1 VTLRLAIAILAALA
15 VPSAAWAH
23 ATLVRTDPANGSV
36 LARPPTA
43 VQVVFDDTVQVG
55 PGIEAIRNGGR
66 SVLTGRPRVEGGR
79 TLVVPV
85 RRGLAD
91 GAYSVRWSIISD
103 DGHLESGVLAFAVGV
118 GRPRPTAMLSAEST
132 QPKAGAVASR
142 WLFLAGVLGAVGIAL
157 FGLVA
162 RVRDET
168 IALALSSA
176 AVLAALGAAEEAHRV
191 GLQTRAGTAFGA
203 GFIAAVVVAS
213 LAGAATLERR
223 ALRPALVLALGL
235 AIVPSVAGHALD
247 PGLNRVNVVADV
259 LHVLGA
265 AAWVGA
271 LLGLV
276 LMRDA
281 PRRRAVVLAAG
292 GVVVLAVTGVVRAS
306 FELLHLSQLWNTS
319 YGVTLLVKTAIL
331 LAALT
336 VGWFVRARIRPRAS
350 AELGLVAVLVVA
362 VSVLVLLRPGR
373 NVAAEPLQQVQ
384 ATQLSPAPPA
394 PPSDAFVLAKEVGP
408 LGLAIAVEPRRI
420 TAIVLSPA
428 GGGLNGLDVRL
439 DGHTTANCGQ
449 GCYRADLVPGRA
461 VGVEIG
467 RFGATRQ
474 TSFVLPQFPRA
485 AADLVRRLR
494 KRYRALTSIR
504 YLEHLRSD
512 KTHAITAHWLLEKPN
527 RVEYSIPGGA
537 QGIVIG
543 KRRWDRSTP
552 RARWQESAQTIL
564 PQPAT
569 QWNSAT
575 NAHVI
580 ADDGATKTVSFAD
593 PTIPAYF
600 TVRLDAKTLQPRVLH
615 MTAAA
620 HFMRDSYEAFSLP
633 RAIFPP
639 R

>member
-1 VTLRLAIAILAALA
+1 MRRVGSSSPAC
-15 VPSAAWAH
+15 SA
-23 ATLVRTDPANGSV
+23 
-36 LARPPTA
+36 
-43 VQVVFDDTVQVG
+43 
-55 PGIEAIRNGGR
+55 
-66 SVLTGRPRVEGGR
+66 
-79 TLVVPV
+79 
-85 RRGLAD
+85 
-91 GAYSVRWSIISD
+91 
-103 DGHLESGVLAFAVGV
+103 
-118 GRPRPTAMLSAEST
+118 LSASLS
-132 QPKAGAVASR
+132 SR
-142 WLFLAGVLGAVGIAL
+142 F
-157 FGLVA
+157 VA

-168 IALALSSA
+168 IALTLSSS

-203 GFIAAVVVAS
+203 GFVAAVVVAS

-247 PGLNRVNVVADV
+247 PGLSRLNVVADV

-271 LLGLV
+271 LLGLLLV
-276 LMRDA
+276 PDA
-281 PRRRAVVLAAG
+281 PRRRAVLLAAG

-306 FELLHLSQLWNTS
+306 FELLHLSQLWSTS

-331 LAALT
+331 AAALAA
-336 VGWFVRARIRPRAS
+336 GWLMRARIRMRAS
-350 AELGLVAVLVVA
+350 VELGLVALVVVA

-373 NVAAEPLQQVQ
+373 NAAAGPLQQVQ
-384 ATQLSPAPPA
+384 ATQLSPPPPA
-394 PPSDAFVLAKEVGP
+394 LPADAFVLAKEVGP
-408 LGLAIAVEPRRI
+408 LGVAIAVEPQRV

-439 DGHTTANCGQ
+439 DGHTTASCGH
-449 GCYRADLVPGRA
+449 GCYRADFRPGRA
-461 VGVEIG
+461 LGVEVG
-467 RFGATRQ
+467 RFGPTRQ
-474 TSFVLPQFPRA
+474 TSFILPRFPRA
-485 AADLVRRLR
+485 SADLVRRLG
-494 KRYRALTSIR
+494 KRYRALTSVR
-504 YLEHLRSD
+504 YREELRSD
-512 KTHAITAHWLLEKPN
+512 PTHAITARWLLEKPD

-543 KRRWDRSTP
+543 TRRWDRPTP
-552 RARWQESAQTIL
+552 RAHWQESAQTTL

-569 QWNSAT
+569 QWNVAT

-580 ADDGATKTVSFAD
+580 ADDGATRTVSFAD
-593 PTIPAYF
+593 PSIPAYF
-600 TVRLDAKTLQPRVLH
+600 TVTFDAKTLQPRVLH

-620 HFMRDSYEAFSLP
+620 HFMTDSYETFSSP

>member
-1 VTLRLAIAILAALA
+1 MTCRLAIAILAAFVL
-15 VPSAAWAH
+15 PSAAWAH

-36 LARPPTA
+36 LARSPVA
-43 VQVVFDDTVQVG
+43 VRVVFDDTVHVG

-66 SVLTGRPRVEGGR
+66 SVLVGRSRVEGGR
-79 TLVVPV
+79 TLVVPL

-103 DGHLESGVLAFAVGV
+103 DGHLESGVLAFAVGL
-118 GRPRPTAMLSAEST
+118 GRPAPTAVLSAEST

-142 WLFLAGVLGAVGIAL
+142 WVFLAGLLGAVGIAL
-157 FGLVA
+157 FALVA
-162 RVRDET
+162 RLRDEV
-168 IALALSSA
+168 IALTLSSS

-191 GLQTRAGTAFGA
+191 GIQTRAGTAFGV
-203 GFIAAVVVAS
+203 GFVAAVVVAS

-223 ALRPALVLALGL
+223 ALGPALVLALGL
-235 AIVPSVAGHALD
+235 AIVPSYAGHSLD
-247 PGLNRVNVVADV
+247 PGLNHVNVIADV

-276 LMRDA
+276 LEPDM
-281 PRRRAVVLAAG
+281 PRRTAIVLAAG
-292 GVVVLAVTGVVRAS
+292 GVVLLAATGVVRAS
-306 FELLHLSQLWNTS
+306 FELLQPSQLWSTS

-331 LAALT
+331 LVALAA
-336 VGWFVRARIRPRAS
+336 GWLLRARIRLRAS

-373 NVAAEPLQQVQ
+373 NLVAQPLQQVQ
-384 ATQLSPAPPA
+384 ATQLSPRPPA
-394 PPSDAFVLAKEVGP
+394 PPADAFVLAKEVGP
-408 LGLAIAVEPRRI
+408 IGLAIAVEPRRV

-439 DGHTTANCGQ
+439 DGHTTASCGQ
-449 GCYRADLVPGRA
+449 GCYRVDLTPGRA

-467 RFGATRQ
+467 RFGPTRQ
-474 TSFVLPQFPRA
+474 TSFVLPRFSRV
-485 AADLVRRLR
+485 AADLVSRVR
-494 KRYRALTSIR
+494 KRYRALTSVR

-512 KTHAITAHWLLEKPN
+512 PTHAITAHWLLEKPD

-537 QGIVIG
+537 QGIAIG
-543 KRRWDRSTP
+543 ARRWDRATP
-552 RARWQESAQTIL
+552 RAPWHESPQTTL

-569 QWNSAT
+569 QWNFAT
-575 NAHVI
+575 NAFVI
-580 ADDGATKTVSFAD
+580 ADDGATKTVSFVD

-600 TVRLDAKTLQPRVLH
+600 TVKLDAMTLQPRVLH

-620 HFMRDSYEAFSLP
+620 HFMTDRYETFSLP

>member
-1 VTLRLAIAILAALA
+1 
-15 VPSAAWAH
+15 
-23 ATLVRTDPANGSV
+23 
-36 LARPPTA
+36 
-43 VQVVFDDTVQVG
+43 
-55 PGIEAIRNGGR
+55 
-66 SVLTGRPRVEGGR
+66 
-79 TLVVPV
+79 
-85 RRGLAD
+85 
-91 GAYSVRWSIISD
+91 
-103 DGHLESGVLAFAVGV
+103 
-118 GRPRPTAMLSAEST
+118 
-132 QPKAGAVASR
+132 
-142 WLFLAGVLGAVGIAL
+142 
-157 FGLVA
+157 
-162 RVRDET
+162 
-168 IALALSSA
+168 
-176 AVLAALGAAEEAHRV
+176 
-191 GLQTRAGTAFGA
+191 
-203 GFIAAVVVAS
+203 
-213 LAGAATLERR
+213 
-223 ALRPALVLALGL
+223 
-235 AIVPSVAGHALD
+235 
-247 PGLNRVNVVADV
+247 
-259 LHVLGA
+259 
-265 AAWVGA
+265 
-271 LLGLV
+271 
-276 LMRDA
+276 MRDA

-319 YGVTLLVKTAIL
+319 YGVTLLVKTAIQ
-331 LAALT
+331 LAALAA
-336 VGWFVRARIRPRAS
+336 GWFVRGRIRLRAS
-350 AELGLVAVLVVA
+350 VELGLVAVLVIA

-394 PPSDAFVLAKEVGP
+394 PPPDAVVLAKEVGP

-439 DGHTTANCGQ
+439 DGHTTATCGQ
-449 GCYRADLVPGRA
+449 GCYRADLVHGRA

-467 RFGATRQ
+467 RFGPTRQ
-474 TSFVLPQFPRA
+474 TSFVLPRFPRA

-512 KTHAITAHWLLEKPN
+512 ETHAITARWLLEKPN

-543 KRRWDRSTP
+543 TRRWDRATP
-552 RARWQESAQTIL
+552 RARWQESAQTTL

-569 QWNSAT
+569 QWNFAT
-575 NAHVI
+575 NAYVI

-593 PTIPAYF
+593 PTVPAYF
-600 TVRLDAKTLQPRVLH
+600 TVTLDAKTLQPRVLH

-620 HFMRDSYEAFSLP
+620 HFMRDSYEAFSLA

>member
-1 VTLRLAIAILAALA
+1 M
-15 VPSAAWAH
+15 
-23 ATLVRTDPANGSV
+23 
-36 LARPPTA
+36 
-43 VQVVFDDTVQVG
+43 
-55 PGIEAIRNGGR
+55 
-66 SVLTGRPRVEGGR
+66 
-79 TLVVPV
+79 PV

-103 DGHLESGVLAFAVGV
+103 DGHLESGVLAFAVGL
-118 GRPRPTAMLSAEST
+118 GRPPPTAVLSAEST

-157 FGLVA
+157 FALVA
-162 RVRDET
+162 RARDET
-168 IALALSSA
+168 IALTLSSS

-203 GFIAAVVVAS
+203 GFVAAVVVAS

-276 LMRDA
+276 LVRDA

-292 GVVVLAVTGVVRAS
+292 GVVVLGVTGVVRAS

-319 YGVTLLVKTAIL
+319 YGLTLLVKTAIL
-331 LAALT
+331 LGALAT
-336 VGWFVRARIRPRAS
+336 GWFLRARIRVRAS
-350 AELGLVAVLVVA
+350 VELGLVALLVVA

-394 PPSDAFVLAKEVGP
+394 PPPEAFVLAKEVGP
-408 LGLAIAVEPRRI
+408 LGLAIAVEPRRV

-439 DGHTTANCGQ
+439 NGHTTTSCGH
-449 GCYRADLVPGRA
+449 GCYRADLAPGRA
-461 VGVEIG
+461 VDVEIG
-467 RFGATRQ
+467 RFGPTRQ
-474 TSFVLPQFPRA
+474 TSFVLPRFPRA

-494 KRYRALTSIR
+494 KRYRALTSVR
-504 YLEHLRSD
+504 YLEQLRSD
-512 KTHAITAHWLLEKPN
+512 PTHAITARWLLEKPN

-543 KRRWDRSTP
+543 TRRWDRPTP
-552 RARWQESAQTIL
+552 RARWQESAQTTL

-569 QWNSAT
+569 QWNYAT

-600 TVRLDAKTLQPRVLH
+600 IVTARREDAATARPAHDGGRAFHDRQLRELQF
-615 MTAAA
+615 AAGDLSA
-620 HFMRDSYEAFSLP
+620 SLTRSSSSSRHTYQP
-633 RAIFPP
+633 IASRNTSVCSPFITIPP
-639 R
+639 RFWSRIGDRPHRRGACS